1 MRTLLVPLSA
11 RLIVYTAVVL
21 VTALLL
27 HVFLFW
33 STSILVAIPL
43 VAFGDL
49 GGDRL
54 ALLAFQLKEKRMEV
68 REILGGKL
76 MREITLK

>member
-11 RLIVYTAVVL
+11 RFFVYTAVVL

-43 VAFGDL
+43 VAFGALAAIGTHDL
-49 GGDRL
+49 IQSRHAVL
-54 ALLAFQLKEKRMEV
+54 RI
-68 REILGGKL
+68 R
-76 MREITLK
+76 